1 MCCDRWGGTAQ
12 RDIEDAAFYIANI
25 PAIIVHP
32 QGYAD
37 NSPGKWWGS
46 WHAAGT
52 GESPGSA
59 GPTCEY
65 GNPSYCYESCASRPQ
80 GCDPKGCDWA
90 SGYDK
95 CDDEKFAEFILTVD
109 GICYEDDTTSYK
121 YELNDCVSTGM

>member
-1 MCCDRWGGTAQ
+1 MIDGEERPRGISKMLHFIWLIFQLSLFILKVTQ
-12 RDIEDAAFYIANI
+12 
-25 PAIIVHP
+25 IIL
-32 QGYAD
+32 
-37 NSPGKWWGS
+37 PGKWWGS